1 MTSKFE
7 ANVGRGYF
15 EQEIQP
21 NIYCGQADSLQWTL
35 TNIISQSPDIPKLGW
50 DNLRDKFKRRIL
62 IY

>member
-21 NIYCGQADSLQWTL
+21 NIYCGQADSLQWTF
-35 TNIISQSPDIPKLGW
+35 TNIISQSPDIPKLG
-50 DNLRDKFKRRIL
+50 
-62 IY
+62 